1 MDIGRMVRRR
11 VRDAVEQARSN
22 GSSDSDGSTG
32 SDDVNIVAAVNVAQS
47 DTTTHASSSQHLDIV
62 QNGRHTRITR
72 KTDTDQGAN

>member
-22 GSSDSDGSTG
+22 GSESTG

-47 DTTTHASSSQHLDIV
+47 DTTTHASSSQHVDIV